1 MITTQT
7 QLTATEFDMNTEL
20 QTQSTATELNLL
32 WDQTQAAGFEF
43 AERTKDFLSSAVELG
58 HRLTAAKAEVN
69 EANGGPG
76 SWWTWLAENCPQ
88 IDPKLAQSYMRI
100 SRHFALGEP
109 LPEGIQTLK
118 AALALV
124 AKSEDEASEAETE
137 KQVSLFSDG
146 TVFKPTWVGR
156 IFDTFFHRSSKI
168 PSSGWTEDMRR
179 DLKDRLTALQTL
191 AARVGVQS

>member
-1 MITTQT
+1 MITIT

-20 QTQSTATELNLL
+20 TQSTATELNLL
-32 WDQTQAAGFEF
+32 WDKTQEAGYEF
-43 AERTKDFLSSAVELG
+43 AERTKDFLSTAVELG

-69 EANGGPG
+69 EAAGGPG

-109 LPEGIQTLK
+109 LPEGVATLK

-124 AKSEDEASEAETE
+124 AKSEEEAAEAETE

-146 TVFKPTWVGR
+146 TVFAPTWVGR
-156 IFDTFFHRSSKI
+156 LFDTFFHRSSKI
-168 PSSGWTEDMRR
+168 PSSGWTEDMKR